1 MPSPRRSLI
10 EPRRRTGAAS
20 ALPIPRDPLLEIS
33 EDTDD
38 RDMRHVDVEAVVA
51 EESLREEER
60 LLS

>member
-1 MPSPRRSLI
+1 M
-10 EPRRRTGAAS
+10 EPRRNTGAAS
-20 ALPIPRDPLLEIS
+20 AFPIPRDPLLEIS

-38 RDMRHVDVEAVVA
+38 RDMRQVDVEAVVA